1 MKKRQTKS
9 WRMNEK
15 QIDLGFLILKMIQKT
30 EIRDDLKIC
39 HKIFMWRKK
48 RALVLNF
55 KTSTVDND
63 ENTTAAGEKS
73 EKQ

>member
-1 MKKRQTKS
+1 
-9 WRMNEK
+9 
-15 QIDLGFLILKMIQKT
+15 MIQKT